1 MTVSDPISDML
12 TRIRNAVMV
21 QHESVA
27 IPASKMKIAIAKIL
41 KDEGFIADYEIEGDK
56 TKKQVK
62 ITLKYDEV
70 KRPFI
75 NGLKRVS
82 KPGLRVYVPS
92 SQIPKVYGG
101 AGIAVLS
108 TSKGVMTGGDA
119 YRKGV
124 GGEILGYI
132 W

>member
-41 KDEGFIADYEIEGDK
+41 KDEGFIADYEIEGDS

-62 ITLKYDEV
+62 IILKYDEV